1 MKDYKHLEVT
11 RSSSNSVSKSK
22 GITLKEALACIALIS
37 LLTIDWA
44 TLLLGA

>member
-1 MKDYKHLEVT
+1 MKDYKHLEV
-11 RSSSNSVSKSK
+11 SSKSE

>member
-11 RSSSNSVSKSK
+11 SKSK